1 MPKNVNSASRLDNLL
16 KSIPT
21 HPDSTQTIEIW
32 ASLFQVQEGSPQRRG
47 FVVSERLAT
56 MYRELDIVGSQMAAK
71 GFSEELY
78 TPAISQLEAA
88 FSTMNL
94 YNPWPHARQYLTAET
109 MIALAFCGE
118 IIDNEEDLI
127 GAEELTEIADKV
139 RELEQSLL
147 DSTLPPRLKSLIHHH
162 IDLIR
167 KALAEYPIAGA
178 RALRQAARTALGE
191 IVEVREEISAHPN
204 SQEIANLGAAWKRI
218 NSAADLALKADKLA
232 QLGQKAWNLVE
243 SFLPG

>member
-1 MPKNVNSASRLDNLL
+1 
-16 KSIPT
+16 
-21 HPDSTQTIEIW
+21 
-32 ASLFQVQEGSPQRRG
+32 
-47 FVVSERLAT
+47 
-56 MYRELDIVGSQMAAK
+56 MAAK

-78 TPAISQLEAA
+78 APATSQLEAA

-109 MIALAFCGE
+109 TVAMAFCGE

-127 GAEELTEIADKV
+127 GTEELTEIANKV
-139 RELEQSLL
+139 RELEQSLV
-147 DSTLPPRLKSLIHHH
+147 DSTLPPRLKSLIQHH

-167 KALAEYPIAGA
+167 RALAEYPIAGA

-204 SQEIANLGAAWKRI
+204 SQEIANLGAVWKRV
-218 NSAADLALKADKLA
+218 NAAADLALKADKLA
-232 QLGQKAWNLVE
+232 QLGQKAWHLVE
-243 SFLPG
+243 GFLPG

>member
-1 MPKNVNSASRLDNLL
+1 MPKNVNSASRLVSLI

-21 HPDSTQTIEIW
+21 HPDNTQTVEVW
-32 ASLFQVQEGSPQRRG
+32 ALLFQVQERSPQRRG
-47 FVVSERLAT
+47 FVVSERLGAT
-56 MYRELDIVGSQMAAK
+56 YRELDIVRLQMEAK
-71 GFSEELY
+71 DYSEELY
-78 TPAISQLEAA
+78 APAISRLEAA

-94 YNPWPHARQYLTAET
+94 YNQWPHARQHLTAET
-109 MIALAFCGE
+109 MVALAFCAE

-127 GAEELTEIADKV
+127 GTEELTEIANKV
-139 RELEQSLL
+139 QELEECLEGT
-147 DSTLPPRLKSLIHHH
+147 TLPPRLKSLMLHH

-204 SQEIANLGAAWKRI
+204 SREIANLGAVWKRV
-218 NSAADLALKADKLA
+218 NSAADLALKADKIA
-232 QLGQKAWNLVE
+232 QVGQKAWNLVE
-243 SFLPG
+243 GFLPG